1 VKNPSC
7 EKVGVINTFDYNK
20 KHFVE
25 HNALQEK
32 VHKKHNEYKET
43 DVELK
48 EVLKSCYEALSVLE
62 DINKEKFKQL

>member
-1 VKNPSC
+1 MTK
-7 EKVGVINTFDYNK
+7 EDYDK
-20 KHFVE
+20 GTAILEQIDKI
-25 HNALQEK
+25 NALQEK